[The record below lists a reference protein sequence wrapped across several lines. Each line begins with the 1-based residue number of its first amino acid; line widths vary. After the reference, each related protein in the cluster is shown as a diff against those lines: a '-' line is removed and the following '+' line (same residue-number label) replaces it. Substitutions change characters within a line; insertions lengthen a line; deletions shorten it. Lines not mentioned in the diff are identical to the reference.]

1 MFSLQQSPEVKKN
14 NELNLDKR
22 LWNDPTII
30 VENKPTFLGGIMHGS
45 GNKPPGVVPDKMMYM
60 MHDLQR
66 IKGGPIATWSLS
78 HYSGSSK
85 VYGPVGVVD
94 HGNRE

>member
-1 MFSLQQSPEVKKN
+1 MQQSLEVQKI

-66 IKGGPIATWSLS
+66 INKFTQ
-78 HYSGSSK
+78 SK
-85 VYGPVGVVD
+85 SISR
-94 HGNRE
+94 HTQSMTASF